1 MTSEPE
7 APRIPG
13 YRIEGVLGRG
23 ATGVVYRARQ
33 VSVDRVVA
41 LKVLHKELV
50 GARRAEQRL
59 QREARTTARLAHPNI
74 ISAIDMGE
82 VGGVWWYAMELV
94 DGVSLQDRI
103 KEGALSERE
112 ALRLFIPLAE
122 ALQHAFERGV
132 VHRDIKPGNILVERA
147 GRARLVDLGLA
158 VADDDPLLTKS
169 GGTLGTPHYISPEQ
183 ARDPR
188 SADVQS
194 DLWSFGATLYHA
206 VCGRPPFEGESVA
219 EILSAVLYARIADPL
234 QHAPYLSRG
243 FALVLRKCLTRDRAN
258 RYATPAELLADLE
271 RVRERRAPNVSRSR
285 LDPVLHDW
293 RPARRPAI
301 AVGIGLAAVALAWTA
316 VATLGKDSKTYATS
330 AGAPASP
337 DPVDAFEKAVDGP
350 IERVA
355 GALAGAAL
363 LETSNGVPPASR
375 ARFEAARGKLER
387 RVQDE
392 VEAFER
398 DADARFESALAER
411 DFLACERE
419 LAGGFAA
426 GLAARLGPARL
437 PDPIRDAF
445 ETWVRGRSSRLG
457 EERDSV
463 LARLGPALDAHVQ
476 GKVLPAVDDLV
487 AHGDWRSARDLLTF
501 DPAKCAADA
510 GVSLQGL
517 ADADVAR
524 ATESVRTALAE
535 RRKKL
540 DESWEKLDA
549 DLVDWVARHVETL
562 RGALVDR
569 TQRDAAL
576 RLRSDWERELAS
588 RGLSSDRMPI
598 GVARRANEEVA
609 HGEQTLAEVERKVAD
624 EDAHLRL
631 SELETAAAP
640 LWRERRYGEIA
651 KLYEDAAAEPW
662 STSFKDRVESP
673 ATEARRL
680 DGLLRRAVEGIRKK
694 NGDSVTLQ
702 LGTLRFTGKLIAT
715 PDPLEHGIRMRP
727 EQGQELAFVLSGPA
741 VPPATLL
748 PGPAI
753 EALAGLSSLESAAA
767 SDRVLAAL
775 FRSRE
780 AEPGNPDAAR
790 AARSALDSGA
800 LAPDDPLLGEIGK
813 RIASALAGGDAPET
827 QRHALALQSLR
838 LLRSE
843 TGGRDKKLK
852 RIEDLLK
859 QFGDDLHPDEL
870 AQVRS
875 LRAELT
881 LDATPSKMEDFL
893 EAFRLPQE
901 KIDLVTSPKSRA
913 MLHFD
918 FGAGPAGAFERGD
931 WLADGKGW
939 IAPQA
944 ARTDAEMLAASA
956 PTLALRDPLRI
967 QTETLELLLR
977 FEQPADTAPD
987 LLLVSA
993 AGVQIALVGTR
1004 NPRCFVKA
1012 SDPGTAVARS
1022 RAGDGQPFDG
1032 LDRDAT
1038 YELSISLNRTVS
1050 ARIDLRKV
1058 GVGKSAVDGKWKRI
1072 ASPLLTSARGD
1083 DRDLTLSIRS
1093 CETVRILSI
1102 NVAAARR

>member
-1 MTSEPE
+1 MTAEPE

-82 VGGVWWYAMELV
+82 IGGVWWYAMELV

-132 VHRDIKPGNILVERA
+132 VHRDIKPGNILVEKG

-158 VADDDPLLTKS
+158 VADDDPLLTKG

-188 SADVQS
+188 SADAQS

-219 EILSAVLYARIADPL
+219 EILSAVLYARVADPL

-258 RYATPAELLADLE
+258 RYATPAELIADLE

-301 AVGIGLAAVALAWTA
+301 AAGIGLAAVALGWTA
-316 VATLGKDSKTYATS
+316 VATLGKDSKADVAST
-330 AGAPASP
+330 GVPAAS
-337 DPVDAFEKAVDGP
+337 DPVDAFERAVDGP
-350 IERVA
+350 IDRAA
-355 GALAGAAL
+355 GALTGVAL
-363 LETSNGVPPASR
+363 LESSGKVPPASR
-375 ARFEAARGKLER
+375 ARLAEARRKLER

-392 VEAFER
+392 VETFER
-398 DADARFESALAER
+398 EAGTRFETSLADR
-411 DFLACERE
+411 DFPGCERAI
-419 LAGGFAA
+419 AGGLAA
-426 GLAARLGPARL
+426 ELAARLGPARL
-437 PDPIRDAF
+437 PDPIREGFDA
-445 ETWVRGRSSRLG
+445 WVRGRSARLA
-457 EERDSV
+457 EERDAV
-463 LARLGPALDAHVQ
+463 LARIGPALATHVQ
-476 GKVLPAVDDLV
+476 GKVLPTVDELV
-487 AHGDWRSARDLLTF
+487 AHGDWRSARELLTF

-510 GVSLQGL
+510 GLSLSGL
-517 ADADVAR
+517 AEGDVAR
-524 ATESVRTALAE
+524 ATESVRVALAE
-535 RRKKL
+535 RRAKL
-540 DESWEKLDA
+540 DEAWEKLDL
-549 DLVDWVARHVETL
+549 DLTDWVARRVGAL
-562 RGALVDR
+562 RDALVDR

-576 RLRSDWERELAS
+576 RLRADWERELGA
-588 RGLSSDRMPI
+588 RGLSADRMPI

-609 HGEQTLAEVERKVAD
+609 HGELALEEVERKVAD

-631 SELETAAAP
+631 SELETAATP

-651 KLYEDAAAEPW
+651 KTYEDAAGEPW
-662 STSFKDRVESP
+662 SVAFKDRVESP

-680 DGLLRRAVEGIRKK
+680 EGLLRRAVEGIQKK
-694 NGDSVTLQ
+694 NGESVTLQ
-702 LGTLRFTGKLIAT
+702 LGTLKFTGKLIAT
-715 PDPLEHGIRMRP
+715 PDPLEHGIRMRA
-727 EQGQELAFVLSGPA
+727 ESGQEIAFALAGPGGT
-741 VPPATLL
+741 PALL

-753 EALAGLSSLESAAA
+753 EALAGLSKLESAAP

-775 FRSRE
+775 FRWRE
-780 AEPGNPDAAR
+780 SEPGSADAAR
-790 AARSALDSGA
+790 AAQSALNSGP
-800 LAPDDPLLGEIGK
+800 LAPDDPLRGEIER
-813 RIASALAGGDAPET
+813 RIATALAGAEAPET
-827 QRHALALQSLR
+827 QRRVDAVKKLR

-843 TGGRDKKLK
+843 TGGRDKKLQ
-852 RIEDLLK
+852 RI
-859 QFGDDLHPDEL
+859 DEL
-870 AQVRS
+870 LQQFTGELSPEELSQVRD
-875 LRAELT
+875 LRAEL
-881 LDATPSKMEDFL
+881 AREVTPSKLEDFL
-893 EAFRLPQE
+893 EAFRLPAE
-901 KIDLVTSPKSRA
+901 KIELATSPKARA
-913 MLHFD
+913 TLHFD
-918 FGAGPAGAFERGD
+918 FGAGPSGSFERGD
-931 WLADGKGW
+931 WVADGRGW
-939 IAPQA
+939 IAREP
-944 ARTDAEMLAASA
+944 ARSDAEMLTASA

-977 FEQPADTAPD
+977 YEQPGDTAPD

-993 AGVQIALVGTR
+993 AGVQVVLVGTR
-1004 NPRCFVKA
+1004 RPRCLVKGTDAA
-1012 SDPGTAVARS
+1012 SAAAAAR
-1022 RAGDGQPFDG
+1022 RGEGQPFDG
-1032 LDRDAT
+1032 LDRGAT
-1038 YELSISLNRTVS
+1038 YELKVSLNRSGS
-1050 ARIDLRKV
+1050 ARVDLRKV
-1058 GVGKSAVDGKWKRI
+1058 GVGKSAVDGEWKRI
-1072 ASPLLTSARGD
+1072 ANFMLPATRGD
-1083 DRDLTLSIRS
+1083 DRDLALSIRS
-1093 CETVRILSI
+1093 SETVRILSA
-1102 NVAAARR
+1102 VVDAARR